1 MSFYSA
7 IFSPNPNVFKN
18 KLGVCVWMEWV
29 GYICCQASLNPRLNF
44 FPISVFPLA
53 LANIHFPSLND
64 PSELF
69 HNFPVT
75 FELNAHCTCSPFPS
89 TGLTCALG
97 SYGGPDGFPLFC
109 SLSHSKHSKSRQVA
123 LSVSRTSSPTSKL

>member
-53 LANIHFPSLND
+53 LASIHFPSLND

-97 SYGGPDGFPLFC
+97 KVQWTRGFSPL
-109 SLSHSKHSKSRQVA
+109 LLLVPLKA
-123 LSVSRTSSPTSKL
+123 LEIETSGLVCLLFLNGL